1 MPRTCFVIMP
11 FSSTESCTEGEW
23 DWIFEN
29 MFKPAVEGAGLE
41 YKCRRSVA
49 TRGNLV
55 ASILQ
60 DLDDA
65 YVVLADLTDHNANVF
80 YELGVRH
87 SLRDRSILVAQKS
100 EDIPFD
106 LQAYAYHA
114 YDWKTEEGRA
124 ELAKK
129 LSQLLAE
136 IDTNPE
142 RPDNPVSDFLGRT
155 RELTTAPTPVTVS
168 PQEVAFA
175 QSLVGPSAEGLDAVG
190 FAKQLARNS
199 VSQAANTVFRLTN
212 AQLQPLMQ
220 QTVGVLNQREFPS
233 TIQQTEVPQ
242 LAKQFISEVEP
253 LVQKIEQFVVAT
265 AEEGWQPGALLGL
278 RFAGKWIS
286 VTELRSSG
294 RSIKLAQGVPALLA
308 WRMLLLSGAK
318 ALAEEALN
326 ILGVILR
333 ESIEVEYLGGKFS
346 NRSLIQRHDLF
357 HSEVFLGHAGQ
368 ALDYIASLWDSQSQL
383 QEFFPSK
390 EEYHFATAKFL
401 MVVALASPPDEYGHS
416 LYPGYAWFPEANR
429 AMSSLCSRL
438 STSQLYLEGIAQ
450 AIGETGASLRK
461 SWSERVGRLN
471 TLVSDSQH
479 HGRGVKFPD
488 SIDA

>member
-41 YKCRRSVA
+41 YECRRSVA

-136 IDTNPE
+136 IDTNPK

-155 RELTTAPTPVTVS
+155 RELTTATTPVTVS

-190 FAKQLARNS
+190 FAKQLARNG

-212 AQLQPLMQ
+212 AQLG
-220 QTVGVLNQREFPS
+220 VG
-233 TIQQTEVPQ
+233 
-242 LAKQFISEVEP
+242 
-253 LVQKIEQFVVAT
+253 
-265 AEEGWQPGALLGL
+265 
-278 RFAGKWIS
+278 
-286 VTELRSSG
+286 
-294 RSIKLAQGVPALLA
+294 
-308 WRMLLLSGAK
+308 
-318 ALAEEALN
+318 
-326 ILGVILR
+326 
-333 ESIEVEYLGGKFS
+333 
-346 NRSLIQRHDLF
+346 
-357 HSEVFLGHAGQ
+357 
-368 ALDYIASLWDSQSQL
+368 
-383 QEFFPSK
+383 
-390 EEYHFATAKFL
+390 
-401 MVVALASPPDEYGHS
+401 
-416 LYPGYAWFPEANR
+416 
-429 AMSSLCSRL
+429 
-438 STSQLYLEGIAQ
+438 
-450 AIGETGASLRK
+450 
-461 SWSERVGRLN
+461 
-471 TLVSDSQH
+471 
-479 HGRGVKFPD
+479 
-488 SIDA
+488 